1 MEAMLRHGFLRTTLA
16 TGPTALLA
24 GLLRHCRR
32 QLSQPQHARGA
43 IAVAQHLMSCS
54 AGIADDAMAHA
65 QVERLA
71 AAVFEELQVQ
81 EHLLALLGLV
91 NSLCIS

>member
-1 MEAMLRHGFLRTTLA
+1 
-16 TGPTALLA
+16 
-24 GLLRHCRR
+24 
-32 QLSQPQHARGA
+32 
-43 IAVAQHLMSCS
+43 
-54 AGIADDAMAHA
+54 MAHA